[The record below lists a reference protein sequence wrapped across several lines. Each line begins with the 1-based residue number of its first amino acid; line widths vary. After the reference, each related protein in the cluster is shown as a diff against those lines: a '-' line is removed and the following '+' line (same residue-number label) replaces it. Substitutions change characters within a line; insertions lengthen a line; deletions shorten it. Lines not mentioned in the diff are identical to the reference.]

1 VLDEDEAAMV
11 ASTYFNGFAYDLYIW
26 TV

>member
-26 TV
+26 TF